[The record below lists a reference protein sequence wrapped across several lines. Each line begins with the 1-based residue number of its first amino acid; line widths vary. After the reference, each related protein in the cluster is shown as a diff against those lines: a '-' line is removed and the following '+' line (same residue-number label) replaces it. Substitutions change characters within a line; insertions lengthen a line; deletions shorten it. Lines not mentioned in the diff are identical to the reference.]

1 MLQIEDALEII
12 YEALEGL
19 NEELGPESKVA
30 LDPSTVL
37 FGTKSMVD
45 SLSLVSLIVDIE
57 SALSLRLG
65 HDVFLTDDRAMD
77 RDVLPFTSVQTLA
90 EYMAELGQEPQ

>member
-1 MLQIEDALEII
+1 MLQIEEALEII
-12 YEALEGL
+12 YEALDGL
-19 NEELGPESKVA
+19 NEELDPEARVA

-37 FGTKSMVD
+37 FGTKSTVD
-45 SLSLVSLIVDIE
+45 SLSLVSMIVDIE

-65 HDVFLTDDRAMD
+65 RSVFLTDDRAMD

-90 EYMAELGQEPQ
+90 EYIVEVSQEQQ